1 LEDTNTVG
9 TGDFRLEREIDGN
22 TSVESIEEDFEAR
35 IGLEEGFD
43 EWEVEDFL
51 EHYNI
56 VVH

>member
-1 LEDTNTVG
+1 LEDTDTVG
-9 TGDFRLEREIDGN
+9 TGDFRLEREIDGD
-22 TSVESIEEDFEAR
+22 TSVESIEEDFEAG

>member
-1 LEDTNTVG
+1 LENTDTVG
-9 TGDFRLEREIDGN
+9 TSNFRLEREIDGD
-22 TSVESIEEDFEAR
+22 TSVESIEEDFEAG